1 LPTFATTHVL
11 LLVVAPVATHD
22 DAEAGPVTGT
32 AVVHVNHAYET
43 VGAGVPRH
51 VPGVTVADVPTRV
64 FPEMT
69 GAVATDGDSVTTAV
83 DAHRLDVPTLL
94 VAVTLTAPNLPTF
107 ATTHVLLLVVAPV
120 ATHDDAEAGPVTGTA
135 VVHVNHA
142 YETVGAGVPRHVP
155 GVTVADVPT
164 RVFPEMTG
172 AVVTEGDSV
181 TTAVDADHDV

>member
-32 AVVHVNHAYET
+32 AIEHVNHAYET

-64 FPEMT
+64 
-69 GAVATDGDSVTTAV
+69 
-83 DAHRLDVPTLL
+83 L
-94 VAVTLTAPNLPTF
+94 
-107 ATTHVLLLVVAPV
+107 
-120 ATHDDAEAGPVTGTA
+120 
-135 VVHVNHA
+135 
-142 YETVGAGVPRHVP
+142 
-155 GVTVADVPT
+155 
-164 RVFPEMTG
+164 PEMTG

>member
-1 LPTFATTHVL
+1 
-11 LLVVAPVATHD
+11 VVD
-22 DAEAGPVTGT
+22 GVTGPG
-32 AVVHVNHAYET
+32 VV
-43 VGAGVPRH
+43 VGVGVGVTLGVR
-51 VPGVTVADVPTRV
+51 VGVGVTLGVRVGVGVVVGVGVTVGVRV
-64 FPEMT
+64 GVGVEVG
-69 GAVATDGDSVTTAV
+69 GAAIAV
-83 DAHRLDVPTLL
+83 VSDAHRLDVPALL

-135 VVHVNHA
+135 VVHMNHA

-172 AVVTEGDSV
+172 AVATEGDSV
-181 TTAVDADHDV
+181 TTAVDAH